1 MSTTNTSTF
10 TITNAEYLASKI
22 AADLKQMQALYGD
35 PSDARIDNYV
45 QELVVLL
52 KGGYLESIDY
62 GYKKNGAWV
71 LALSYAV
78 HAATGQFIDNNPGRV
93 PPGRDVSSA
102 AFGSFLRQSSKYLAL
117 SGAEQTAIKGSILIT
132 RGDADDPQT
141 GLGGLLDR
149 TYTSGGQQVNRKI
162 IG

>member
-1 MSTTNTSTF
+1 MSSTNTATF
-10 TITNAEYLASKI
+10 TVTNAEYLASKI

-35 PSDARIDNYV
+35 PSDTRIDNYV

-78 HAATGQFIDNNPGRV
+78 HTATGQFIDNNPGRV
-93 PPGRDVSSA
+93 PPGREVSGA
-102 AFGSFLRQSSKYLAL
+102 VFGSFLRQSGKYLAL
-117 SGAEQTAIKGSILIT
+117 GPAEQAKITSSIVIA

-141 GLGGLLDR
+141 GLGGIQDR
-149 TYTSGGQQVNRKI
+149 TYSSGGQQVNRKI